1 MRHLKYI
8 YMALGLVL
16 LGVALPESAVAQYFP
31 ERKLVRD
38 GNDQF
43 KARNY
48 NNAIKKYD
56 EAYLKDSTKYETL
69 YNRAN
74 GYYHKKAN
82 TPNDAEL
89 TYETSN
95 ALYEKIAADTL
106 LTDVQR
112 AEVYRNL
119 GESLFAQQEYE
130 AALNTFR
137 ESLRLNPA
145 DKETKYNYVL
155 TKRIVDQKRA
165 VQQQQQNQD
174 QNQNQNQNQDQ
185 NGGGGENNEN
195 NQNNDNSDQNKDQN
209 QDQNGGDDNQQ
220 GDDQQD
226 KNNQQD
232 KNDQQGDNQ
241 QDGEGDGDKEQEGEN
256 DPNGGNDNREGVGDN
271 EEQNGAPQPKELS
284 PEKERMLDAI
294 QAEEDKTQDKLGEKK
309 RGVIIPGKKN
319 W

>member
-1 MRHLKYI
+1 MRQRYYI
-8 YMALGLVL
+8 FIALCFAV
-16 LGVALPESAVAQYFP
+16 LGVALPESAVAQYYP

-38 GNDQF
+38 GNKQF
-43 KARNY
+43 EARNY
-48 NNAIKKYD
+48 NNSLKKYD
-56 EAYLKDSTKYETL
+56 EAYLKDSTKYEVL

-74 GYYHKKAN
+74 GYYQKKAN

-112 AEVYRNL
+112 AEIYRNL
-119 GESLFAQQEYE
+119 GETLFSQQEYE

-155 TKRIVDQKRA
+155 TKRIVDQMRA
-165 VQQQQQNQD
+165 SQTQNQNQNQNQD

-185 NGGGGENNEN
+185 NQNGGGEND
-195 NQNNDNSDQNKDQN
+195 QNNENSDQN
-209 QDQNGGDDNQQ
+209 
-220 GDDQQD
+220 QD
-226 KNNQQD
+226 KNNQQG
-232 KNDQQGDNQ
+232 NNQ
-241 QDGEGDGDKEQEGEN
+241 QDKQNGQGENDPKEQEGEN
-256 DPNGGNDNREGVGDN
+256 NPNDGNNGEGDN
-271 EEQNGAPQPKELS
+271 DEQQGGAPHPKELS
-284 PEKERMLDAI
+284 PDKERLLDAI
-294 QAEEDKTQDKLGEKK
+294 QAEEDKTQDKLGDEKK
-309 RGVIIPGKKN
+309 AVIIPGKKN

>member
-1 MRHLKYI
+1 
-8 YMALGLVL
+8 MALGLVL

-43 KARNY
+43 KTRNY
-48 NNAIKKYD
+48 NNALKKYD

-165 VQQQQQNQD
+165 VQQQNQDQD
-174 QNQNQNQNQDQ
+174 QNQNQDQNQDQ

-220 GDDQQD
+220 
-226 KNNQQD
+226 
-232 KNDQQGDNQ
+232 
-241 QDGEGDGDKEQEGEN
+241 DGEGDGDKEQEGEN
-256 DPNGGNDNREGVGDN
+256 DPNGGNDNREGEGDN

>member
-48 NNAIKKYD
+48 NNALRKYD

-165 VQQQQQNQD
+165 VHQ
-174 QNQNQNQNQDQ
+174 QNQNQNQNQNQDQNQDQ

-209 QDQNGGDDNQQ
+209 QDQNGGDNNQQGDNQQ
-220 GDDQQD
+220 GDNQQD
-226 KNNQQD
+226 KNNQQ
-232 KNDQQGDNQ
+232 GDDQ

>member
-1 MRHLKYI
+1 MRHFKYI

-43 KARNY
+43 MTRNY
-48 NNAIKKYD
+48 NNALKKYD

-137 ESLRLNPA
+137 ESLRLNPK

-165 VQQQQQNQD
+165 VQQQN
-174 QNQNQNQNQDQ
+174 QNQNQNQNQDQNQNQ

-195 NQNNDNSDQNKDQN
+195 NQNNDNSDQNKDKN

-226 KNNQQD
+226 KN
-232 KNDQQGDNQ
+232 DQQGDNQ
-241 QDGEGDGDKEQEGEN
+241 QNGEGDGDKEQEGEN
-256 DPNGGNDNREGVGDN
+256 DPNGGNDNREGEGDN
-271 EEQNGAPQPKELS
+271 EEQNGTPQPKELS

>member
-1 MRHLKYI
+1 
-8 YMALGLVL
+8 MALGLVL

-43 KARNY
+43 KTRNY
-48 NNAIKKYD
+48 NNALKKYD

-165 VQQQQQNQD
+165 VQN
-174 QNQNQNQNQDQ
+174 QNQNQNQNQDQNQDQ

-195 NQNNDNSDQNKDQN
+195 NQNNDNSDQNKN
-209 QDQNGGDDNQQ
+209 QDGGD
-220 GDDQQD
+220 
-226 KNNQQD
+226 NNQQD

-241 QDGEGDGDKEQEGEN
+241 QNGEGDGDKEQEGEN
-256 DPNGGNDNREGVGDN
+256 DPNGGNDNREGEGDN
-271 EEQNGAPQPKELS
+271 EQQNGAPQPKELS

>member
-48 NNAIKKYD
+48 NNALKKYD

-95 ALYEKIAADTL
+95 AMYEKIAADTL

-137 ESLRLNPA
+137 ESLRLNPN
-145 DKETKYNYVL
+145 DKET
-155 TKRIVDQKRA
+155 
-165 VQQQQQNQD
+165 
-174 QNQNQNQNQDQ
+174 
-185 NGGGGENNEN
+185 
-195 NQNNDNSDQNKDQN
+195 
-209 QDQNGGDDNQQ
+209 
-220 GDDQQD
+220 
-226 KNNQQD
+226 
-232 KNDQQGDNQ
+232 
-241 QDGEGDGDKEQEGEN
+241 
-256 DPNGGNDNREGVGDN
+256 
-271 EEQNGAPQPKELS
+271 
-284 PEKERMLDAI
+284 
-294 QAEEDKTQDKLGEKK
+294 
-309 RGVIIPGKKN
+309 
-319 W
+319 

>member
-48 NNAIKKYD
+48 NNALKKYD

-137 ESLRLNPA
+137 ESLRLNPN

-165 VQQQQQNQD
+165 MQQQQQNQD

-185 NGGGGENNEN
+185 NGGDGENNEN
-195 NQNNDNSDQNKDQN
+195 NQNNDNSDQN
-209 QDQNGGDDNQQ
+209 QDQNGGDNDQQ
-220 GDDQQD
+220 GD
-226 KNNQQD
+226 NQQD

-241 QDGEGDGDKEQEGEN
+241 QNGEGDGDKEQEGEN

>member
-16 LGVALPESAVAQYFP
+16 LGVALPESAMAQYFP

-48 NNAIKKYD
+48 NNALRKYD

-137 ESLRLNPA
+137 ESLRLNPK

-174 QNQNQNQNQDQ
+174 QNQNQNQDQ
-185 NGGGGENNEN
+185 NGGGGENDEN

-209 QDQNGGDDNQQ
+209 GGDNDQQGDNQQ
-220 GDDQQD
+220 DN
-226 KNNQQD
+226 NNQQD
-232 KNDQQGDNQ
+232 KNDQQDDNQ
-241 QDGEGDGDKEQEGEN
+241 QNGEGDGDKEQEGEN

>member
-16 LGVALPESAVAQYFP
+16 LGVALPESTVAQYFP

-48 NNAIKKYD
+48 NNALKKYD

-195 NQNNDNSDQNKDQN
+195 NQSNDNSDQNKDQN
-209 QDQNGGDDNQQ
+209 QDQNGSDNNQQ
-220 GDDQQD
+220 GDD
-226 KNNQQD
+226 QQD

-241 QDGEGDGDKEQEGEN
+241 QNGEGDGDKEQEGEN

>member
-1 MRHLKYI
+1 
-8 YMALGLVL
+8 MALGLVL

-48 NNAIKKYD
+48 NNALRKYD

-137 ESLRLNPA
+137 ESLRLNPN

-209 QDQNGGDDNQQ
+209 KDQNGGDDNQQ
-220 GDDQQD
+220 GDNQQGDNQQD
-226 KNNQQD
+226 KNNQQ
-232 KNDQQGDNQ
+232 N
-241 QDGEGDGDKEQEGEN
+241 GEGDGDKEQEGEN
-256 DPNGGNDNREGVGDN
+256 DPNGGDDNREGVGDN

>member
-43 KARNY
+43 KTRNY
-48 NNAIKKYD
+48 NNALRKYD

-165 VQQQQQNQD
+165 VQQQN
-174 QNQNQNQNQDQ
+174 QNQNQNQNQDQNQDQ

-195 NQNNDNSDQNKDQN
+195 NQNNDNSDQNQDQN

-220 GDDQQD
+220 D

-232 KNDQQGDNQ
+232 NNDQQGDNQ
-241 QDGEGDGDKEQEGEN
+241 QNGKGDGDKEQEGEN
-256 DPNGGNDNREGVGDN
+256 DPNGGNDNREGEGDN

>member
-43 KARNY
+43 KTRNY
-48 NNAIKKYD
+48 NNALKKYD

-165 VQQQQQNQD
+165 VQQQNQDQDQTQNQD
-174 QNQNQNQNQDQ
+174 QNQNQN
-185 NGGGGENNEN
+185 GGGGEN

-220 GDDQQD
+220 
-226 KNNQQD
+226 D
-232 KNDQQGDNQ
+232 KNDQQNDDQ
-241 QDGEGDGDKEQEGEN
+241 QNGEGDGDKEQEGEN

>member
-1 MRHLKYI
+1 
-8 YMALGLVL
+8 MALGLVL

-43 KARNY
+43 KTRNY
-48 NNAIKKYD
+48 NNALKKYD

-165 VQQQQQNQD
+165 VQQQQNQD

-209 QDQNGGDDNQQ
+209 QDQNGGDDDQQ
-220 GDDQQD
+220 GD
-226 KNNQQD
+226 NQQD
-232 KNDQQGDNQ
+232 KNDQQGDDQ
-241 QDGEGDGDKEQEGEN
+241 QNGEGDGDKEQEGEN
-256 DPNGGNDNREGVGDN
+256 DPNGGNDNREGEGDN

>member
-48 NNAIKKYD
+48 NNALKKYD

-137 ESLRLNPA
+137 ESLRLNPK

-165 VQQQQQNQD
+165 VQQQN

-185 NGGGGENNEN
+185 NQNQNGGGGEN

-220 GDDQQD
+220 DKNDQQGD
-226 KNNQQD
+226 NHQD
-232 KNDQQGDNQ
+232 KNDQQGDDQ
-241 QDGEGDGDKEQEGEN
+241 QNGEGDGDKEQEGEN
-256 DPNGGNDNREGVGDN
+256 DPNGGNDNREGEGDN

>member
-1 MRHLKYI
+1 
-8 YMALGLVL
+8 MALGLVL

-48 NNAIKKYD
+48 NNALRKYD

-165 VQQQQQNQD
+165 VQQQNQNQD
-174 QNQNQNQNQDQ
+174 QNQNQ

-209 QDQNGGDDNQQ
+209 QDQNGGDNDQQ
-220 GDDQQD
+220 GD
-226 KNNQQD
+226 NQQD
-232 KNDQQGDNQ
+232 KNDQQGDDQ
-241 QDGEGDGDKEQEGEN
+241 QNGEGDGDKEQEGEN
-256 DPNGGNDNREGVGDN
+256 DPNGGNDNRVGEGDN

>member
-1 MRHLKYI
+1 
-8 YMALGLVL
+8 MALGLVL

-48 NNAIKKYD
+48 NNALKKYD

-165 VQQQQQNQD
+165 VQQQNQNQD
-174 QNQNQNQNQDQ
+174 QDQNQDQ
-185 NGGGGENNEN
+185 NGGGGENDEN

-209 QDQNGGDDNQQ
+209 GGDNDQQGDNQQ
-220 GDDQQD
+220 DN
-226 KNNQQD
+226 NNQQD
-232 KNDQQGDNQ
+232 KNNQ

>member
-8 YMALGLVL
+8 YIALGLVL

-165 VQQQQQNQD
+165 VQQQNQD
-174 QNQNQNQNQDQ
+174 QNQNQNQDQ

-209 QDQNGGDDNQQ
+209 QDQNGGDNNQQ

>member
-1 MRHLKYI
+1 
-8 YMALGLVL
+8 MALGLVL
-16 LGVALPESAVAQYFP
+16 LCVALPESAVAQYFP

-48 NNAIKKYD
+48 NNALKKYD

-82 TPNDAEL
+82 TPDDAEL

-137 ESLRLNPA
+137 ESLRLNPN

-165 VQQQQQNQD
+165 MQQQQQNQD
-174 QNQNQNQNQDQ
+174 QNQDQ

-209 QDQNGGDDNQQ
+209 GGD
-220 GDDQQD
+220 
-226 KNNQQD
+226 
-232 KNDQQGDNQ
+232 NDQQGDNQ
-241 QDGEGDGDKEQEGEN
+241 QDNNNQQGDDQQNGEGDGDKEQEGEN
-256 DPNGGNDNREGVGDN
+256 DPNGGNDNREGEGDN

-294 QAEEDKTQDKLGEKK
+294 QAEEDKTQNKLGEKK

>member
-1 MRHLKYI
+1 MRYLKYI

-48 NNAIKKYD
+48 NNALRKYD

-106 LTDVQR
+106 LTDMQR

-165 VQQQQQNQD
+165 VQQQNQNQD
-174 QNQNQNQNQDQ
+174 QNQNQ

-209 QDQNGGDDNQQ
+209 QDQNGGDNDQQ
-220 GDDQQD
+220 GD
-226 KNNQQD
+226 NQQD
-232 KNDQQGDNQ
+232 KNDQQGDDQ
-241 QDGEGDGDKEQEGEN
+241 QNGEGDGDKEQEGEN
-256 DPNGGNDNREGVGDN
+256 DPNGGNDNREGEGDN

>member
-38 GNDQF
+38 GNEQF
-43 KARNY
+43 KTRNY
-48 NNAIKKYD
+48 NNALKKYD

-165 VQQQQQNQD
+165 VQQQNQDQDQTQNQD
-174 QNQNQNQNQDQ
+174 QNQNQN
-185 NGGGGENNEN
+185 GGGGEN

-220 GDDQQD
+220 
-226 KNNQQD
+226 D
-232 KNDQQGDNQ
+232 KNDQQNDDQ
-241 QDGEGDGDKEQEGEN
+241 QNGEGDGDKEQEGEN

>member
-43 KARNY
+43 KTRNY
-48 NNAIKKYD
+48 NNALKKYD

-165 VQQQQQNQD
+165 VQQQNQD
-174 QNQNQNQNQDQ
+174 QNQDQ

-195 NQNNDNSDQNKDQN
+195 NQNNDSSDQNKDQN
-209 QDQNGGDDNQQ
+209 QDQNGGD
-220 GDDQQD
+220 
-226 KNNQQD
+226 NNQQD
-232 KNDQQGDNQ
+232 KNDQQGDDQ
-241 QDGEGDGDKEQEGEN
+241 QNGEGDGDKEQEGEN
-256 DPNGGNDNREGVGDN
+256 DPNGGNDNREGEGDN

>member
-1 MRHLKYI
+1 MRQRHYI
-8 YMALGLVL
+8 FIALCFAV
-16 LGVALPESAVAQYFP
+16 LGVTLPESAVAQYYP

-38 GNDQF
+38 GNKQF
-43 KARNY
+43 EARNY
-48 NNAIKKYD
+48 NNSLKKYD
-56 EAYLKDSTKYETL
+56 EAYLKDSTKYEVL

-74 GYYHKKAN
+74 GYYQKKAN

-112 AEVYRNL
+112 AEIYRNL
-119 GESLFAQQEYE
+119 GETLFSQQEYE

-155 TKRIVDQKRA
+155 TKRIVDQMRA
-165 VQQQQQNQD
+165 SQNQNQNQDQNQNQNQD

-185 NGGGGENNEN
+185 NGGGENDQNNE
-195 NQNNDNSDQNKDQN
+195 NSDQN
-209 QDQNGGDDNQQ
+209 
-220 GDDQQD
+220 QD
-226 KNNQQD
+226 KNNQQG
-232 KNDQQGDNQ
+232 NNQ
-241 QDGEGDGDKEQEGEN
+241 QDKQNGQGENDPKEQEGEN
-256 DPNGGNDNREGVGDN
+256 NPNDGNNGEGDN
-271 EEQNGAPQPKELS
+271 DEQQGGAPQPKELS
-284 PEKERMLDAI
+284 PDKERLLDAI
-294 QAEEDKTQDKLGEKK
+294 QAEEDKTQDKLGDEKK
-309 RGVIIPGKKN
+309 AVIIPGKKN

>member
-137 ESLRLNPA
+137 ESLRLNPN

-220 GDDQQD
+220 GD
-226 KNNQQD
+226 NQQD
-232 KNDQQGDNQ
+232 KNDQQN
-241 QDGEGDGDKEQEGEN
+241 GEGDGDKEQEGEN

>member
-43 KARNY
+43 KTRNY

-165 VQQQQQNQD
+165 VQQQNQD
-174 QNQNQNQNQDQ
+174 QNQDQ

-220 GDDQQD
+220 GD
-226 KNNQQD
+226 NQQD

-241 QDGEGDGDKEQEGEN
+241 QDSEGDGDKEQEGEN
-256 DPNGGNDNREGVGDN
+256 DPNGGNDNREGEGDN

>member
-1 MRHLKYI
+1 
-8 YMALGLVL
+8 MALGLVL

-43 KARNY
+43 KTRNY
-48 NNAIKKYD
+48 NNALKKYD

-82 TPNDAEL
+82 TPNDAEI

-106 LTDVQR
+106 LTDMQR

-137 ESLRLNPA
+137 ESLRLNPN

-165 VQQQQQNQD
+165 VQQQQQNLD
-174 QNQNQNQNQDQ
+174 QNQNQDQ

-209 QDQNGGDDNQQ
+209 QDQNGGDNDQQ
-220 GDDQQD
+220 GD
-226 KNNQQD
+226 NQQD

-241 QDGEGDGDKEQEGEN
+241 QNGEGNGDKEQEGEN
-256 DPNGGNDNREGVGDN
+256 DPNGGDDNREGVGDN

>member
-43 KARNY
+43 KTRNY
-48 NNAIKKYD
+48 NNALKKYD

-165 VQQQQQNQD
+165 VQQQQNQD

-209 QDQNGGDDNQQ
+209 QDQNGGDDDQQ
-220 GDDQQD
+220 GDD
-226 KNNQQD
+226 QQD

-241 QDGEGDGDKEQEGEN
+241 QNGEGDGDKEQEGEN
-256 DPNGGNDNREGVGDN
+256 DPNGGNDNREGEGDN

>member
-1 MRHLKYI
+1 
-8 YMALGLVL
+8 MALGLVL

-48 NNAIKKYD
+48 NNALKKYD

-137 ESLRLNPA
+137 ESLRLNPN

-165 VQQQQQNQD
+165 VQQQNQNQD
-174 QNQNQNQNQDQ
+174 QNQDQ

-220 GDDQQD
+220 GD
-226 KNNQQD
+226 NQQD
-232 KNDQQGDNQ
+232 KNDQHGDNQ
-241 QDGEGDGDKEQEGEN
+241 QNGEGDGDKEQEGEN
-256 DPNGGNDNREGVGDN
+256 APNGGNDNREGVGDN

>member
-1 MRHLKYI
+1 
-8 YMALGLVL
+8 MALGLVL

-48 NNAIKKYD
+48 NTALKKYD

-174 QNQNQNQNQDQ
+174 QNQSQNQ

-220 GDDQQD
+220 GD
-226 KNNQQD
+226 NQQD
-232 KNDQQGDNQ
+232 KNDQQN
-241 QDGEGDGDKEQEGEN
+241 GEGDGDKEQEGEN
-256 DPNGGNDNREGVGDN
+256 DPNGGNDNREGEGDN

>member
-8 YMALGLVL
+8 YIALGLVL
-16 LGVALPESAVAQYFP
+16 LGVVSPESAVAQYFP

-43 KARNY
+43 DARNY
-48 NNAIKKYD
+48 NNALKKYD
-56 EAYLKDSTKYETL
+56 EAYLKDSTKYEVL

-74 GYYHKKAN
+74 GYYQKKAN
-82 TPNDAEL
+82 TPGDAEL

-106 LTDVQR
+106 LTDKQR

-119 GESLFAQQEYE
+119 GESLFSQQEYE

-137 ESLRLNPA
+137 ESLRLNPD

-165 VQQQQQNQD
+165 AQQQQQNQ
-174 QNQNQNQNQDQ
+174 NQDQNQDQ
-185 NGGGGENNEN
+185 NGGGGENNQN
-195 NQNNDNSDQNKDQN
+195 NQNNQNNENSDQNQN
-209 QDQNGGDDNQQ
+209 QDQNGGD
-220 GDDQQD
+220 
-226 KNNQQD
+226 NQQD
-232 KNDQQGDNQ
+232 KNDQQGNDQ
-241 QDGEGDGDKEQEGEN
+241 QNGNGENDPKEQEGEN
-256 DPNGGNDNREGVGDN
+256 DSGNDDSNG
-271 EEQNGAPQPKELS
+271 EEEQQNGAPQPKELS
-284 PEKERMLDAI
+284 PDKERLLDAI

-309 RGVIIPGKKN
+309 RGIIIPGKKN

>member
-43 KARNY
+43 KTRNY
-48 NNAIKKYD
+48 NNALKKYD

-174 QNQNQNQNQDQ
+174 QNQNQNQDQ

-195 NQNNDNSDQNKDQN
+195 NQNNDNSDQNQDQN

-220 GDDQQD
+220 GDNQQD
-226 KNNQQD
+226 KNNQQGD
-232 KNDQQGDNQ
+232 DQQN
-241 QDGEGDGDKEQEGEN
+241 GEGDGDKEQEGEN
-256 DPNGGNDNREGVGDN
+256 DPNGGNDNREGEGDN

>member
-1 MRHLKYI
+1 
-8 YMALGLVL
+8 MALGLVL

-43 KARNY
+43 KTRNY
-48 NNAIKKYD
+48 NNALKKYD

-137 ESLRLNPA
+137 ESLRLNPK

-165 VQQQQQNQD
+165 VQQQNQD
-174 QNQNQNQNQDQ
+174 QNQNQNQNQNQDQ

-220 GDDQQD
+220 
-226 KNNQQD
+226 D

-241 QDGEGDGDKEQEGEN
+241 QDKNDQQNGEGDGDKEQEGEN
-256 DPNGGNDNREGVGDN
+256 DPNGGNDNREGEGDN